1 MQIFLEFFSK
11 NIFNF
16 TKMIQYARRGVVE
29 QHWCREIHTNSTVPH
44 SSSRM
49 GSANMHFI
57 VH

>member
-1 MQIFLEFFSK
+1 MKEEGEPVLDSYNSSEP
-11 NIFNF
+11 
-16 TKMIQYARRGVVE
+16 ARRGVVE

>member
-1 MQIFLEFFSK
+1 MTPNHHLEVSP
-11 NIFNF
+11 
-16 TKMIQYARRGVVE
+16 ARRGVVE